1 MKVLL
6 DEGVPEPVARSL
18 RGHEVTSV
26 IAAGWESVKNGILLS
41 MMERSDFH
49 AFLTCDKNIEYQQS
63 HLRRKPFGMLVLST
77 NHWPTLKAHLEKIV
91 QAVND
96 CEPGTITYV
105 DCGHFVPR
113 RFRNPK

>member
-41 MMERSDFH
+41 MMERSDFM
-49 AFLTCDKNIEYQQS
+49 
-63 HLRRKPFGMLVLST
+63 PF
-77 NHWPTLKAHLEKIV
+77 
-91 QAVND
+91 
-96 CEPGTITYV
+96 
-105 DCGHFVPR
+105 
-113 RFRNPK
+113 